1 MSRRNP
7 FEEIEQMFERM
18 NQQLGQL
25 NEMPVPGTQQL
36 SVDLAD
42 REDAFEVTADLPGYD
57 REDIDL
63 SVADRTLRI
72 SAEHDDSTEA
82 GDGNYLR
89 RERRRQSVSRSLSLP
104 EDVAEE
110 EASATYTNGVLTVTL
125 PKATDLDDS
134 RSIDID

>member
-1 MSRRNP
+1 
-7 FEEIEQMFERM
+7 MFERM

-82 GDGNYLR
+82 GDGDYLR
-89 RERRRQSVSRSLSLP
+89 RERRRRSVSRSLSLP

-125 PKATDLDDS
+125 PKATGHDES

>member
-42 REDAFEVTADLPGYD
+42 REDAFEVTADLPGHD

-89 RERRRQSVSRSLSLP
+89 RERRRRSVSRSLSLP

-125 PKATDLDDS
+125 PKATGLDDS

>member
-42 REDAFEVTADLPGYD
+42 RDDTFEVTADLPGYD

-82 GDGNYLR
+82 GDGDYLR
-89 RERRRQSVSRSLSLP
+89 RERRRRSVSRSLSLP

>member
-89 RERRRQSVSRSLSLP
+89 RERRRRSVSRSLSLP

>member
-7 FEEIEQMFERM
+7 FEEIERMFERM
-18 NQQLGQL
+18 NEQFGQF
-25 NEMPVPGTQQL
+25 EGMSVPATQSL

-42 REDAFEVTADLPGYD
+42 NDDEFEVTADLPGYD

-72 SAEHDDSTEA
+72 SAESDESTEE
-82 GDGNYLR
+82 GEGNYLR
-89 RERRRQSVSRSLSLP
+89 RERRRRSVSRSLSLP
-104 EDVAEE
+104 EDVEE
-110 EASATYTNGVLTVTL
+110 DEASAAYTNGVLTVTL
-125 PKATDLDDS
+125 PKTTSDADS

>member
-1 MSRRNP
+1 
-7 FEEIEQMFERM
+7 MFERM

-89 RERRRQSVSRSLSLP
+89 RERRRRSVSRSLSLP

>member
-7 FEEIEQMFERM
+7 FEEIERMFERM
-18 NQQLGQL
+18 NDQFGQF
-25 NEMPVPGTQQL
+25 EDMSVPATQSL

-42 REDAFEVTADLPGYD
+42 HEDSFEVTADLPGYD

-72 SAEHDDSTEA
+72 SAERDESTEE
-82 GDGNYLR
+82 GEGNYLR
-89 RERRRQSVSRSLSLP
+89 RERRRRSVSRSLSLP
-104 EDVAEE
+104 EEVAEE
-110 EASATYTNGVLTVTL
+110 EASAAYTNGVLTVTL
-125 PKATDLDDS
+125 PKATSDEDS

>member
-42 REDAFEVTADLPGYD
+42 RDDTFEVTADLPGYD

-63 SVADRTLRI
+63 SVADRTLQI

-82 GDGNYLR
+82 GDGDYLR
-89 RERRRQSVSRSLSLP
+89 RERRRRSVSRSLSLP

>member
-63 SVADRTLRI
+63 SVADRTLQI

-82 GDGNYLR
+82 GDGDYLR
-89 RERRRQSVSRSLSLP
+89 RERRRRSVSRSLSLP

>member
-7 FEEIEQMFERM
+7 FEEIEQMFEQM
-18 NQQLGQL
+18 NDQFGQFG
-25 NEMPVPGTQQL
+25 EMSVPATQSL

-42 REDAFEVTADLPGYD
+42 HEDSFEVTADLPGYE

-72 SAEHDDSTEA
+72 SAERDESTEES
-82 GDGNYLR
+82 DGNYLR

-104 EDVAEE
+104 EEVAEG

-125 PKATDLDDS
+125 PKAATDEDS
-134 RSIDID
+134 RSIDIE

>member
-18 NQQLGQL
+18 NQQFGQF
-25 NEMPVPGTQQL
+25 NDMSVPATQSL

-42 REDAFEVTADLPGYD
+42 HEDSFEVTADLPGYE

-72 SAEHDDSTEA
+72 SAERDESTEE
-82 GDGNYLR
+82 GEGNYLR
-89 RERRRQSVSRSLSLP
+89 RERRRRSVSRSLSLP
-104 EDVAEE
+104 EEVVEE
-110 EASATYTNGVLTVTL
+110 EASAAYTNGVLTVTL
-125 PKATDLDDS
+125 PKATSDEGS
-134 RSIDID
+134 RSIDIE

>member
-1 MSRRNP
+1 M
-7 FEEIEQMFERM
+7 FEQMSDQFGQFDDM
-18 NQQLGQL
+18 N
-25 NEMPVPGTQQL
+25 VPATQSL

-42 REDAFEVTADLPGYD
+42 HEDSFEVTADLPGYE

-72 SAEHDDSTEA
+72 SAERDESTEE

-104 EDVAEE
+104 EEVAEE

-125 PKATDLDDS
+125 PKAATDEDS
-134 RSIDID
+134 RSIDIE

>member
-1 MSRRNP
+1 M
-7 FEEIEQMFERM
+7 FEQMNDQF
-18 NQQLGQL
+18 GQFG
-25 NEMPVPGTQQL
+25 EMSVPATQSL

-42 REDAFEVTADLPGYD
+42 HEDSFEVTADLPGYE

-72 SAEHDDSTEA
+72 SAERDESTEE

-104 EDVAEE
+104 EEVAEE

-125 PKATDLDDS
+125 PKAATDEDS

>member
-18 NQQLGQL
+18 NDQLGQF
-25 NEMPVPGTQQL
+25 NDMSVPATQSL

-42 REDAFEVTADLPGYD
+42 HDDEFEVTADLPGYD

-72 SAEHDDSTEA
+72 NAERDESREE
-82 GDGNYLR
+82 GEGNYLR
-89 RERRRQSVSRSLSLP
+89 RERRRHSVSRSLSLP
-104 EDVAEE
+104 EDVEEE
-110 EASATYTNGVLTVTL
+110 EASAAYTNGVLTVTL
-125 PKATDLDDS
+125 PKATSDADS
-134 RSIDID
+134 RSIDIE

>member
-7 FEEIEQMFERM
+7 FEEIEQMFEQMSDQFGQFDDM
-18 NQQLGQL
+18 N
-25 NEMPVPGTQQL
+25 VPATQSL

-42 REDAFEVTADLPGYD
+42 HEDSFEVTADLPGYE

-72 SAEHDDSTEA
+72 SAERDESTEE

-104 EDVAEE
+104 EEVAEE

-125 PKATDLDDS
+125 PKAATDEDS
-134 RSIDID
+134 RSIDIE

>member
-82 GDGNYLR
+82 GDGDYLR
-89 RERRRQSVSRSLSLP
+89 RERRRRSVSRSLSLP

>member
-1 MSRRNP
+1 
-7 FEEIEQMFERM
+7 MFERM

-42 REDAFEVTADLPGYD
+42 REDAFEVTADLPGHD

-82 GDGNYLR
+82 GDGDYLR
-89 RERRRQSVSRSLSLP
+89 RERRRRSVSRSLSLP

>member
-18 NQQLGQL
+18 NQQLGQF
-25 NEMPVPGTQQL
+25 NDMPVPGTQQL

-42 REDAFEVTADLPGYD
+42 RDDAFEVTADLPGYD

-72 SAEHDDSTEA
+72 TAERDESTEA
-82 GDGNYLR
+82 GEGNYLR
-89 RERRRQSVSRSLSLP
+89 RERRRRSVSRTLSLP
-104 EDVAEE
+104 EDVEEE
-110 EASATYTNGVLTVTL
+110 EASAGYTNGVLTVTL
-125 PKATDLDDS
+125 PKATGHDDS

>member
-1 MSRRNP
+1 M
-7 FEEIEQMFERM
+7 FEQMGDQFGQFDDM
-18 NQQLGQL
+18 N
-25 NEMPVPGTQQL
+25 VPATQSL

-42 REDAFEVTADLPGYD
+42 HEDSFEVTADLPGYE

-72 SAEHDDSTEA
+72 SAERDESTEE

-104 EDVAEE
+104 EEVAEE

-125 PKATDLDDS
+125 PKAATDEDS
-134 RSIDID
+134 RSIDIE

>member
-1 MSRRNP
+1 
-7 FEEIEQMFERM
+7 MFERM
-18 NQQLGQL
+18 NQQLGQFD
-25 NEMPVPGTQQL
+25 ETPTPGTQQL

-72 SAEHDDSTEA
+72 TAEREESSEA
-82 GDGNYLR
+82 GDGDYLR
-89 RERRRQSVSRSLSLP
+89 RERRRRSVSRTLSLP
-104 EDVAEE
+104 EDVEEE
-110 EASATYTNGVLTVTL
+110 EASAGYTNGVLTVTL
-125 PKATDLDDS
+125 PKATDHDES

>member
-7 FEEIEQMFERM
+7 FEEIERMFERM
-18 NQQLGQL
+18 NDQFGQFDDMS
-25 NEMPVPGTQQL
+25 MPATQSL

-42 REDAFEVTADLPGYD
+42 HEDSFEVTADLPGYE

-72 SAEHDDSTEA
+72 SAERDESTET
-82 GDGNYLR
+82 GEGNYLR
-89 RERRRQSVSRSLSLP
+89 RERRRRSVSRSLSLP
-104 EDVAEE
+104 EEVEE
-110 EASATYTNGVLTVTL
+110 DAASAAYTNGVLTVTL
-125 PKATDLDDS
+125 PKATGDEDS

>member
-18 NQQLGQL
+18 NQQFGQL

-82 GDGNYLR
+82 GDGDYLR
-89 RERRRQSVSRSLSLP
+89 RERRRRSVSRSLSLP

-125 PKATDLDDS
+125 PKATGLDDS